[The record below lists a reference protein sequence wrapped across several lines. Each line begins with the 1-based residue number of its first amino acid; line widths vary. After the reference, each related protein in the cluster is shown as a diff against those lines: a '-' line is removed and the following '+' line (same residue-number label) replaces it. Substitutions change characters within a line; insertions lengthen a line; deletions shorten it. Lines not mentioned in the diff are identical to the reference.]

1 MKEYINER
9 IATIRGEKEF
19 WLTKLEHDER
29 NEYYRNNYLTNVRLL
44 EELLELQAVAMKE
57 GVK

>member
-9 IATIRGEKEF
+9 IASIRGEKEF
-19 WLTKLEHDER
+19 WLTKLEQDER
-29 NEYYRNNYLTNVRLL
+29 NDYYRNNYLTNVRLL

>member
-19 WLTKLEHDER
+19 WLAKLEKDER
-29 NEYYRNNYLTNVRLL
+29 NDYYRNNYLTNVRLL

>member
-19 WLTKLEHDER
+19 WLTKLEKDER
-29 NEYYRNNYLTNVRLL
+29 NDYYRNNYLTNVRLL